1 MLQWPGP
8 CTVVEALS
16 NSTYRVQEDS
26 TKKIFTRSVALMA
39 RFHGVAPSAAALPMA
54 PAFGPAKSNVA
65 NAKTSI
71 IAVVDEPSERTVWL
85 MSAEQP
91 VDDTASNPATA
102 TFKLVLDQDQ
112 DGKVHP
118 GCFGSKRARLSIS
131 PGRRRVRHRPQLDLS
146 QERLAYRGFCKGSWM
161 GRTQRPG
168 ISLGQLGG

>member
-1 MLQWPGP
+1 
-8 CTVVEALS
+8 
-16 NSTYRVQEDS
+16 
-26 TKKIFTRSVALMA
+26 MA

-71 IAVVDEPSERTVWL
+71 IAVVDEPSERSVWL
-85 MSAEQP
+85 MNAEQP
-91 VDDTASNPATA
+91 VDDMVSRQYYAASNPATA

-146 QERLAYRGFCKGSWM
+146 QERLAYRGFCKAVGWVGHSDLGLAWVSW
-161 GRTQRPG
+161 GDDAARPTE
-168 ISLGQLGG
+168 GGLPQYL